1 MRNWVSIAAAGML
14 GVLTRHAIQ
23 QLVPRLGDLPWGTL
37 LVNVSGALAI
47 GFVAGF
53 AAHRLTVPL
62 WVQETLTVGFLG
74 GFTTFSALALE
85 TVVMLERGRYVTAVG
100 YSAGTVVVGIT
111 AVFIGLRLGR
121 LA

>member
-14 GVLTRHAIQ
+14 GVLARDAVQ
-23 QLVPRLGDLPWGTL
+23 PAVPRPGNLPWGTL
-37 LVNVSGALAI
+37 VVNVAGALAI

-62 WVQETLTVGFLG
+62 WVQEALTVGFLG

-85 TVVMLERGRYVTAVG
+85 TVTLLDRGRYVVAVS
-100 YSAGTVVVGIT
+100 YSSGTVLAGVT
-111 AVFIGLRLGR
+111 AVFLGLRLAR
-121 LA
+121 LT